1 LFVLLIYVQSSTKI
15 SEGQLVFMRDGTKM
29 KRGRPKKYDS
39 DVALG
44 KALETFWKKGYT
56 GTSLD
61 ELSEATEMNRPSLY
75 AAFGGKRDIYVST
88 IEMYRAMAAKQ
99 LEQALAKEIPIKKAL
114 LNVYT
119 GALEI
124 YYPSQQTPRGC
135 YMIGTATVEAVHD
148 KKIKAA
154 YLEGLKEIERALH
167 ERFAYSKQKGEIAQ
181 TKDIDAMASMAVSVL
196 YSLAVR
202 SRAGDTRETLEKV
215 VGHAL
220 TMICD

>member
-1 LFVLLIYVQSSTKI
+1 
-15 SEGQLVFMRDGTKM
+15 
-29 KRGRPKKYDS
+29 
-39 DVALG
+39 
-44 KALETFWKKGYT
+44 
-56 GTSLD
+56 
-61 ELSEATEMNRPSLY
+61 MNRPSLY
-75 AAFGGKRDIYVST
+75 AAFGDKRDIYVST

-99 LEQALAKEIPIKKAL
+99 LEEALSKEIPIKKAL

-167 ERFAYSKQKGEIAQ
+167 DRFAYSKQKGEIAQ
-181 TKDIDAMASMAVSVL
+181 TKEIDAMVSMAVSVL

-202 SRAGDTRETLEKV
+202 SRAGDSRETLEKV
-215 VGHAL
+215 IGHAL